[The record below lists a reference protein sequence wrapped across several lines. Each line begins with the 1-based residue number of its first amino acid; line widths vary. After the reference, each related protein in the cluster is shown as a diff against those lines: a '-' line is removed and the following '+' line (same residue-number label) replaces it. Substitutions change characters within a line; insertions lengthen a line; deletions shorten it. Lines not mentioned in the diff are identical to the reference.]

1 MLTIQ
6 KKSLKVG
13 KFVNTEH
20 VDTVIK
26 NYKQER
32 WVHNTER
39 LGKEDSLSVWHS
51 IEELEELIAKAKEH
65 GGDGIRFYFGAY
77 SKDYSQQPLF
87 AGRQTIVMVATK
99 QKETENGIANKD
111 IYMNTE
117 KGTEILAYN
126 SGLICPPFCKPK
138 PITSDFDTD
147 GDIGITILDKGEK
160 GFVVI

>member
-20 VDTVIK
+20 VDTVIR

-51 IEELEELIAKAKEH
+51 IEELEELIAKPKNMA
-65 GGDGIRFYFGAY
+65 
-77 SKDYSQQPLF
+77 
-87 AGRQTIVMVATK
+87 VMVSVFTL
-99 QKETENGIANKD
+99 QRIQR
-111 IYMNTE
+111 I
-117 KGTEILAYN
+117 ILN
-126 SGLICPPFCKPK
+126 SLCMPVAK
-138 PITSDFDTD
+138 
-147 GDIGITILDKGEK
+147 LL
-160 GFVVI
+160 